1 MKRFDYTAQCEGG
14 AAISGT
20 LEAADS
26 NEAVKQLI
34 QMRLGNINVHEAKS
48 APKRRPIGS
57 DDFIFFNEQLASL
70 ASTGLCLD
78 AGLRQLGG
86 DIQSPR
92 LRRVLNEVA
101 GDIERG
107 LPLDQA
113 LEKHA
118 GQMPSLYG
126 RVVRAGVQSGQLPA
140 TLLNL
145 SHHLR
150 LIAETRRLV
159 VEALAY
165 PVIVLSLALGM
176 VCVIMVVLVPQFEEI
191 LYDFDTRLPAI
202 TVAFLAVARRVPELI
217 IGLGV
222 AATALVA
229 LWFMLR
235 LSSHG
240 RMVREKLI
248 LAIPVLGSV
257 VRNSIRARF
266 LRAMAFSV
274 RSGIPLP
281 EAMRL
286 SADATGSPKASN
298 DVHRIAGRVE
308 QGESV
313 FTACQQAALIPPMF
327 GYVVEVNT
335 ARDNLEEG
343 LAQLSEAYESRAV
356 HSQSLLRGWLAPLA
370 VIGVGVVIG
379 MCILALFLPFLSLI
393 QSVTG

>member
-1 MKRFDYTAQCEGG
+1 MKRFKYTAQCEGG

-26 NEAVKQLI
+26 DGAIRQLI
-34 QMRLGNINVHEAKS
+34 QMRLNNIDVHEAKS
-48 APKRRPIGS
+48 PRKRRAIGS

-78 AGLRQLGG
+78 AGLRQLGK
-86 DIQSPR
+86 DVQSPR

-118 GQMPSLYG
+118 AQMPSLYG
-126 RVVRAGVQSGQLPA
+126 RVVRAGVQSGQLA
-140 TLLNL
+140 GTLLNL

-165 PVIVLSLALGM
+165 PVIVLGLALGM
-176 VCVIMVVLVPQFEEI
+176 VCVIMIVLVPQFEEI
-191 LYDFDTRLPAI
+191 FDDFGTQLPVI
-202 TVAFLAVARRVPELI
+202 TLALLALARRVPELL
-217 IGLGV
+217 IGLAIAV
-222 AATALVA
+222 AALIV
-229 LWFMLR
+229 LWFMSR
-235 LSSHG
+235 LSSYG
-240 RMVREKLI
+240 RMGREKLI
-248 LAIPVLGSV
+248 LAIPALGSV
-257 VRNSIRARF
+257 IRNSIRARF

-281 EAMRL
+281 EALRL
-286 SADATGSPKASN
+286 SADATASPTASN
-298 DVHRIAGRVE
+298 DAHRIAGRVE

-313 FTACQQAALIPPMF
+313 FTACQQASLIPPMF

-335 ARDNLEEG
+335 DRDNLEAG
-343 LAQLSEAYESRAV
+343 LGQLSEAYESRAV

-370 VIGVGVVIG
+370 VIAVGVVVGI
-379 MCILALFLPFLSLI
+379 CILALFMPFLALF
-393 QSVTG
+393 QSIA

>member
-1 MKRFDYTAQCEGG
+1 MKRFEYTAQCEGG

-26 NEAVKQLI
+26 NEAIKQLI

-48 APKRRPIGS
+48 PPKRRPIGS

-70 ASTGLCLD
+70 ASTGMCLD
-78 AGLRQLGG
+78 AGLRQLGK

-92 LRRVLNEVA
+92 LRRMLNEVA

-107 LPLDQA
+107 RPLDQA

-118 GQMPSLYG
+118 KQMPSLYG
-126 RVVRAGVQSGQLPA
+126 RVVRAGVQSGQLPG

-159 VEALAY
+159 VETLAY
-165 PVIVLSLALGM
+165 PVIVLGLALGM
-176 VCVIMVVLVPQFEEI
+176 ICVIMILLVSQFEEI
-191 LYDFDTRLPAI
+191 FDDFGTQLPMI
-202 TVAFLAVARRVPELI
+202 TLAFLALARHIPELL
-217 IGLGV
+217 IGLAIVVV
-222 AATALVA
+222 ALIA

-235 LSSHG
+235 LSSYG

-248 LAIPVLGSV
+248 LSIPALGSII
-257 VRNSIRARF
+257 RNSIRARF

-274 RSGIPLP
+274 KGGIPLP
-281 EAMRL
+281 EALRL
-286 SADATGSPKASN
+286 SADATASPTAS
-298 DVHRIAGRVE
+298 DDAHRIAGRVE

-313 FTACQQAALIPPMF
+313 FNACQQASLIPPMF

-393 QSVTG
+393 QSVSG

>member
-1 MKRFDYTAQCEGG
+1 MKRFEYTAQCEGG

-26 NEAVKQLI
+26 DGAIRQLI
-34 QMRLGNINVHEAKS
+34 QMRLNNIDVHEAKS
-48 APKRRPIGS
+48 PRKRRAIGS

-70 ASTGLCLD
+70 ASAGLCLD
-78 AGLRQLGG
+78 AGLRQLGK
-86 DIQSPR
+86 DVQSPR

-101 GDIERG
+101 DDIERG

-118 GQMPSLYG
+118 EQIPSLYG
-126 RVVRAGVQSGQLPA
+126 RVVRAGVQSGQLPG

-165 PVIVLSLALGM
+165 PVIVLGLALGM
-176 VCVIMVVLVPQFEEI
+176 VCVIMIVLVPQFEEI
-191 LYDFDTRLPAI
+191 FDDFGTQLPVI
-202 TVAFLAVARRVPELI
+202 TLALLALARRAPELL
-217 IGLGV
+217 IGLGIAV
-222 AATALVA
+222 AALIA
-229 LWFMLR
+229 LWFMSR
-235 LSSHG
+235 LSSYG
-240 RMVREKLI
+240 RMGREKLI
-248 LAIPVLGSV
+248 LAIPALGSV
-257 VRNSIRARF
+257 IRNSIRARF

-274 RSGIPLP
+274 RNGIPLP

-286 SADATGSPKASN
+286 SADATASPAASR
-298 DVHRIAGRVE
+298 DAHRIAGRVE

-313 FTACQQAALIPPMF
+313 FTACQQTSLIPPMF

-335 ARDNLEEG
+335 DRDNLEAG
-343 LAQLSEAYESRAV
+343 LGQLSEAYESRAV

-370 VIGVGVVIG
+370 VIAVGVVVGI
-379 MCILALFLPFLSLI
+379 CILALFMPFLALF
-393 QSVTG
+393 QSIA